1 VTTVRTLSAPND
13 IPRGI
18 VFMLIAV
25 SMFPVINAS
34 AKYLSTTG
42 GYPISQIVWARFLGH
57 LVFVVLAFYPRLGP
71 TLFATSRPLMQIA
84 RSMLLLMS
92 TVMFVT
98 AIGRLPLATA
108 SAIGF
113 ASPFIV
119 TALSVPVLGERVGV
133 RRWSAV
139 LVGFVGVLVIIRPGA
154 GFTNWATLLVLGSAS
169 AYAIYQVVTRLIAT
183 YDRPETG
190 IVYAALVGSVLT
202 TLVAPATALA
212 GAFAWRVPDSALHGL
227 LFCCLGFFGGFGHYF
242 VIKALRLGP
251 AAVIAPFTYAELIG
265 TTTLGYLVFDNFPDG
280 WTWVGAAIIVACGA
294 YIAYRE
300 GVRRREKEAT
310 AT

>member
-1 VTTVRTLSAPND
+1 
-13 IPRGI
+13 
-18 VFMLIAV
+18 
-25 SMFPVINAS
+25 
-34 AKYLSTTG
+34 
-42 GYPISQIVWARFLGH
+42 
-57 LVFVVLAFYPRLGP
+57 
-71 TLFATSRPLMQIA
+71 
-84 RSMLLLMS
+84 MLLLVS
-92 TVMFVT
+92 TTMFVT
-98 AIGRLPLATA
+98 AIGRIPLATA

-119 TALSVPVLGERVGV
+119 TALSVPVLGERVGI

-154 GFTNWATLLVLGSAS
+154 GFANWATLLVLGSAS
-169 AYAIYQVVTRLIAT
+169 AYAIYQVVTRLIAS

-190 IVYAALVGSVLT
+190 IVYAALVGSVAT
-202 TLVAPATALA
+202 SLVAPATALV
-212 GAFAWRVPDSALHGL
+212 GALDWRVPDSALHVL

-251 AAVIAPFTYAELIG
+251 AAVIAPFTYAELMG
-265 TTTLGYLVFDNFPDG
+265 TTLLGYLVFDNFPDG

-310 AT
+310 TS

>member
-1 VTTVRTLSAPND
+1 VTPVRTLSAPND

-18 VFMLIAV
+18 LFMLLAV
-25 SMFPVINAS
+25 SMFPIINAS
-34 AKYLSTTG
+34 AKYLSAG
-42 GYPISQIVWARFLGH
+42 AGYPISQIVWARFLGH

-71 TLFATSRPLMQIA
+71 SLFATSRPTMQIA
-84 RSMLLLMS
+84 RSMLLLVS

-98 AIGRLPLATA
+98 AIGHLPLATA

-119 TALSVPVLGERVGV
+119 TALSVPVLGERVGI

-139 LVGFVGVLVIIRPGA
+139 LVGFVGVLIIIRPGA
-154 GFTNWATLLVLGSAS
+154 GFTNWATLLVLAS
-169 AYAIYQVVTRLIAT
+169 ATSYAVYQVITRLISSH
-183 YDRPETG
+183 DRPETG
-190 IVYAALVGSVLT
+190 IVYAALVGTAAT
-202 TLVAPATALA
+202 TLVAPATALV
-212 GAFAWRVPDSALHGL
+212 GAFDWRVPDVPLHWL

-251 AAVIAPFTYAELIG
+251 AAVIAPFTYAELMG
-265 TTTLGYLVFDNFPDG
+265 TTVLGYLVFDNFPDA
-280 WTWVGAAIIVACGA
+280 WTWVGAAIIVSCGV

-300 GVRRREKEAT
+300 GVRRREAAAKT
-310 AT
+310 